1 MGGDGAADGAPLGG
15 DAVAEYHNPDD
26 GDRASDATG
35 GWAPTHQS
43 GTFLGGRPPCG
54 SRSRP
59 AVDEAGAYDDG
70 FAFRTSFRADDRLSS
85 FDIPRR
91 ILRPDGLPMTFTPC
105 DPVHSATFT
114 SGSRD
119 ELEARQWYCS
129 LAWTQS
135 IYNDL
140 LAAQHADGNTKELF
154 QELVNYLVC
163 ATRRV
168 YALEVTR

>member
-1 MGGDGAADGAPLGG
+1 
-15 DAVAEYHNPDD
+15 
-26 GDRASDATG
+26 
-35 GWAPTHQS
+35 
-43 GTFLGGRPPCG
+43 
-54 SRSRP
+54 
-59 AVDEAGAYDDG
+59 VDEAGAYDDG